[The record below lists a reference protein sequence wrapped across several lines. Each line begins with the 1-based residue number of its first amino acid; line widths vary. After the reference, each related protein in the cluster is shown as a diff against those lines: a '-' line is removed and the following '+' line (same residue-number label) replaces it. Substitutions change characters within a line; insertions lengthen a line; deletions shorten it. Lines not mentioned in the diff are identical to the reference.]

1 MPPKN
6 MFKALIFY
14 GYFIVSQSL
23 IKWNIKTT
31 TVVYGQNATLSCNG
45 IGCKPVSIRKW
56 IGGPTSDVLCFD
68 NYSSNPAKY
77 QLMYNKTRTSFDLM
91 IKNFNFTDTNC
102 TYTCACGF
110 FQDTHMLNLD
120 EINFVYPPDKDLI
133 SRTKEK
139 DDKLYIDMSMK
150 VYPLPNCTIVY
161 KNTVLTVNPT
171 IVKEEVEKK
180 LYELRLEY
188 TLNLDHTNCRENVT
202 VSCKVRSLDFS
213 LLQKKIDL
221 CKDAKL
227 YIWIILGV
235 IFVSFFILLAIFVK
249 KRRKRGKGRKEKRSK
264 QNKEQILKSKKA
276 NDFQHRD
283 REQSQLL

>member
-1 MPPKN
+1 MNFLKV
-6 MFKALIFY
+6 MIFY

-23 IKWNIKTT
+23 IKWDIKTT

-102 TYTCACGF
+102 TYTCACGL

-120 EINFVYPPDKDLI
+120 EINFVYPPDTDLI
-133 SRTKEK
+133 SRTKQK
-139 DDKLYIDMSMK
+139 DDKLHIDMSMK

-161 KNTVLTVNPT
+161 KNTGFPVKTI
-171 IVKEEVEKK
+171 IVKEEVITK
-180 LYELRLEY
+180 LYELQLEY
-188 TLNLDHTNCRENVT
+188 TLILDGINCRENVT
-202 VSCKVRSLDFS
+202 VSCKVRSLEFS
-213 LLQKKIDL
+213 LFQQELDL
-221 CKDAKL
+221 CKDDKL

-235 IFVSFFILLAIFVK
+235 ILGSLGLLLVICVK
-249 KRRKRGKGRKEKRSK
+249 WRRKKEKEKREK
-264 QNKEQILKSKKA
+264 RRLQNE
-276 NDFQHRD
+276 
-283 REQSQLL
+283 EWM